1 MTIWRMTS
9 VALATVALLTVA
21 QATRAGQSNQPLF
34 TSPTEAVLALI
45 DAVAAGD
52 LPRLV
57 ALVGPGSD
65 DLASTSDP
73 ETGRR
78 NREVFVVAI
87 AEGWRLVDRLP
98 TGKELVVGNEDWPFP
113 VPLVQ
118 GPGGW
123 RFDAA
128 AGRDEVIARRI
139 GRNELGAIR
148 VCDTYVAAQ
157 RIYASKGHDGKP
169 AGFFAR
175 RVRSDPGTQ
184 NGLYWPAT
192 RGGPRSPL
200 GELAASAAEDAAAR
214 STAAG
219 GGLVPFHGY
228 YYRILDRQSAA
239 APGGAL
245 EYVVNGEMAR
255 GFALIAWPAQY
266 DVTGIMTFIVSRDG
280 VVYEKDLGARTSAV
294 AATIMSF
301 SPDSTWSRAAVESA
315 R

>member
-1 MTIWRMTS
+1 MTTWRLTI
-9 VALATVALLTVA
+9 VALATMVLMTVA
-21 QATRAGQSNQPLF
+21 PLARAGQPNQPMFAL
-34 TSPTEAVLALI
+34 PEEAVLALI
-45 DAVAAGD
+45 DAVAASD
-52 LPRLV
+52 LPRLIT
-57 ALVGPGSD
+57 LLGKGSD

-78 NREVFVVAI
+78 NREVFVAAA
-87 AEGWRLVDRLP
+87 AEGWRLVERVP
-98 TGKELVVGNEDWPFP
+98 TGKELEVGHERWPFP
-113 VPLVQ
+113 VPLVR

-184 NGLYWPAT
+184 NGLYWPSA

-200 GELAASAAEDAAAR
+200 GELAASAAEDAAVR

-245 EYVVNGEMAR
+245 EYVVGGEMAR

-266 DVTGIMTFIVSRDG
+266 DVTGVMTFVVSRDG
-280 VVYEKDLGARTSAV
+280 VVYEKDLGVKTSAV
-294 AATIMSF
+294 AATILSF
-301 SPDSTWSRAAVESA
+301 APDSTWRRAAVESA